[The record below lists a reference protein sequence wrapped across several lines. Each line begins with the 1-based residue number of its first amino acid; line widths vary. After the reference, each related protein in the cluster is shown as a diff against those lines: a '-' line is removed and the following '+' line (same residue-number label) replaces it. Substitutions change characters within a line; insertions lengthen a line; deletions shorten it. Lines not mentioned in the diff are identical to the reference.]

1 MEQTNKLPVTDKTVE
16 KLLRRITNL
25 ENVVDA
31 QKDELREAREAARI
45 AALKAERRKDEAEH
59 LAVEN
64 ERYLAVIEALA
75 SALDA
80 RNR

>member
-1 MEQTNKLPVTDKTVE
+1 METISTPPTTDRAVE

-31 QKDELREAREAARI
+31 QKDELREAREAARS
-45 AALKAERRKDEAEH
+45 AALEAERRRGEAER
-59 LAVEN
+59 LAIEN
-64 ERYLAVIEALA
+64 ERYLSVIEALA

-80 RNR
+80 RKR